1 MPTPPPALPYDPW
14 EPAKETLHLW
24 CQVVGKTKL
33 ALTARRNHWWNVTLL
48 VSARGLTTARLPEAV
63 DNLELEL
70 DLVDHR
76 LLARTT
82 HRETGFDLVD
92 GLSVAAFHR
101 RLGELLADLG
111 VDVAI
116 TPTPFG
122 VPMTTPFPEDDEH
135 ASYDTD
141 AAGRYLTALQWSA
154 DVLDEFAGW
163 SSLKTSPVQVFW
175 HGLDLAVTRFSG
187 RPAPASPD
195 VDAVTAE
202 AYSHEV
208 VSFGFWPGDRDVR
221 YPAYYS
227 YTAPEPTGLRDEP
240 LRPAGAAWAEQRGG
254 SLALLPYDDVR
265 AAPDPRRTL
274 LTFLQSAWEAGSA
287 RAGWDVTG
295 AATQWAPT
303 PQTSSVPS
311 ATAGGGPVDG

>member
-1 MPTPPPALPYDPW
+1 
-14 EPAKETLHLW
+14 
-24 CQVVGKTKL
+24 
-33 ALTARRNHWWNVTLL
+33 
-48 VSARGLTTARLPEAV
+48 
-63 DNLELEL
+63 
-70 DLVDHR
+70 
-76 LLARTT
+76 
-82 HRETGFDLVD
+82 
-92 GLSVAAFHR
+92 
-101 RLGELLADLG
+101 
-111 VDVAI
+111 
-116 TPTPFG
+116 
-122 VPMTTPFPEDDEH
+122 MTTPFPEDDEH

-240 LRPAGAAWAEQRGG
+240 LRPAAAAWAEQRGG
-254 SLALLPYDDVR
+254 SLALLPLR
-265 AAPDPRRTL
+265 RRPCRPGSPPDPPDLPAERLGGGLGTGRLGRHGRGDAVGAVAADVLVPLGDRR
-274 LTFLQSAWEAGSA
+274 W
-287 RAGWDVTG
+287 RAGRWLTP
-295 AATQWAPT
+295 APT
-303 PQTSSVPS
+303 STRPRTSNRRAPAARTACAP
-311 ATAGGGPVDG
+311 ATAGCTCGCA